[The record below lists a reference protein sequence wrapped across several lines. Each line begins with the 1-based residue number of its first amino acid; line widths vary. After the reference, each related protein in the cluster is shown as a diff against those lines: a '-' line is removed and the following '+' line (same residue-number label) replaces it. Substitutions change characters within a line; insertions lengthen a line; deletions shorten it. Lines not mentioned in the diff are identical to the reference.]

1 MPVRAI
7 AAFAS
12 PRRNWQKRQDHKH
25 LPRVATSQ
33 RAALW
38 QEKHLSAFH
47 PKRLGRIEMLC
58 FVRAGFEFRQHARP
72 DALHLRGVV
81 RAIAR
86 ALVQRARV
94 RPSVRKHVSSPCLV
108 VMQSHHAPPGA
119 SRKTTSTPVQIN
131 DRTAHLRSNSGSLRS
146 EDAHARDARLQ
157 GCRLVMPLFARFAR
171 PGIFGLATPD
181 WADRLI

>member
-94 RPSVRKHVSSPCLV
+94 RPSVRKNVSSPCLV
-108 VMQSHHAPPGA
+108 VMQLHHAMANGTFRIQRVKLP
-119 SRKTTSTPVQIN
+119 STHQLYKF
-131 DRTAHLRSNSGSLRS
+131 D
-146 EDAHARDARLQ
+146 
-157 GCRLVMPLFARFAR
+157 
-171 PGIFGLATPD
+171 
-181 WADRLI
+181 